1 MRNIKGL
8 LIGLT
13 GLFLVVT
20 ILSLLIP
27 SKVITVR
34 SVVVH
39 VPPGRIM
46 EQIANLK
53 NWKNWHPVFM
63 KEPGVIYSEPSTGVK
78 AFAVW
83 TSNEKVN
90 KILITEI
97 NESGIKFLLV
107 RKNEKDV
114 ENILSVRPT
123 QDSTGLQVEWKTL
136 THLKWYP
143 WDKFAGIFV
152 DKMTGPGYEAAL
164 TSLQQYLEQQSVS

>member
-1 MRNIKGL
+1 
-8 LIGLT
+8 
-13 GLFLVVT
+13 
-20 ILSLLIP
+20 
-27 SKVITVR
+27 
-34 SVVVH
+34 
-39 VPPGRIM
+39 M

-63 KEPGVIYSEPSTGVK
+63 KEPGVIYSEPSEGAK

-90 KILITEI
+90 KILITESDA
-97 NESGIKFLLV
+97 SGIKFLLI

-123 QDSTGLQVEWKTL
+123 QDSTGLQVEWKAL

-143 WDKFAGIFV
+143 WEKFAGIFI

-164 TSLQQYLEQQSVS
+164 VSLQQYLEQRPASTAFNVNANQEN